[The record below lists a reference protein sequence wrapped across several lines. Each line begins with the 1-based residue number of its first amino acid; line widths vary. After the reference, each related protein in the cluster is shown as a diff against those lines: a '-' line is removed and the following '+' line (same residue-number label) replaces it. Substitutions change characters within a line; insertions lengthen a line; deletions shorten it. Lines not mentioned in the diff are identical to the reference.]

1 MQRVAK
7 AEGSAMQ
14 WFSFNRLPITTQ
26 LVYQVLVTIPVGILM
41 LVFLRQFIGLQT
53 LGTFMPVLIGI
64 AFRETAL
71 VNGVILF
78 TALIALGLAVRF
90 YLEKLKLLL
99 VPRLATVV
107 VFIVICMAVIAQIM
121 ANNGQRIGLSISLF
135 PMVILT
141 MTIERM
147 SIAWEEY
154 SATEAIKQG
163 IGSLM
168 VAAASYLVMTNT
180 HVEYL
185 MLSLIHI

>member
-78 TALIALGLAVRF
+78 TALIALASLCA
-90 YLEKLKLLL
+90 
-99 VPRLATVV
+99 
-107 VFIVICMAVIAQIM
+107 
-121 ANNGQRIGLSISLF
+121 SI
-135 PMVILT
+135 
-141 MTIERM
+141 
-147 SIAWEEY
+147 
-154 SATEAIKQG
+154 
-163 IGSLM
+163 
-168 VAAASYLVMTNT
+168 
-180 HVEYL
+180 
-185 MLSLIHI
+185 